1 MTHKF
6 AIVVERDFFYNIQNN
21 PDFYLRIMVLDVIRA
36 LVNEKESVEK
46 YSNEIFV
53 NCAKKIENEIKI
65 FEDET
70 SVILYLELSDS
81 YLDEF
86 FEKPLDDPE

>member
-1 MTHKF
+1 MIHKF
-6 AIVVERDFFYNIQNN
+6 AIVVEKDFYYNVQNN
-21 PDFYLRIMVLDVIRA
+21 PDFYFRIMVLDVIRA
-36 LVNEKESVEK
+36 LVNEKESAEK
-46 YSNEIFV
+46 YSNKIFID
-53 NCAKKIENEIKI
+53 CAQKIESEIKI

>member
-1 MTHKF
+1 
-6 AIVVERDFFYNIQNN
+6 
-21 PDFYLRIMVLDVIRA
+21 MVLDVIRA
-36 LVNEKESVEK
+36 LVNEKESAEK
-46 YSNEIFV
+46 YSNKVFID
-53 NCAKKIENEIKI
+53 CAQKIENEIKI

-70 SVILYLELSDS
+70 SVILYIELSDS